1 MRNALVADVSH
12 TLIMTYHNNANQPC
26 AVAWTILNMYV
37 TVSLLFN
44 SCHLNA
50 TEIVSVIAV
59 KFKDVINMALDCIKG
74 EPRMYRCICFP
85 SKKKKKSL

>member
-1 MRNALVADVSH
+1 MRALQDAEGVPIMRNALVADVSH

-26 AVAWTILNMYV
+26 AVAWTLLNMYV

-59 KFKDVINMALDCIKG
+59 KFEDVEKIWPLIV
-74 EPRMYRCICFP
+74 
-85 SKKKKKSL
+85 

>member
-26 AVAWTILNMYV
+26 AVAWTLLNMYV

-50 TEIVSVIAV
+50 TEIVCVIAV
-59 KFKDVINMALDCIKG
+59 KLKDVEKIWPLIV
-74 EPRMYRCICFP
+74 
-85 SKKKKKSL
+85 

>member
-1 MRNALVADVSH
+1 MRALQDVEGVPIMRNALVADVSH

-26 AVAWTILNMYV
+26 AVAWTILIMYV

-50 TEIVSVIAV
+50 TEVVSVFAV
-59 KFKDVINMALDCIKG
+59 QFKDV
-74 EPRMYRCICFP
+74 
-85 SKKKKKSL
+85 KKRGP